1 MKDIA
6 KGEKTSGKASMPP
19 SRLRRAART
28 AALALCFSLLPVFAM
43 IPATLGFNPG
53 LTRNPAD
60 PLAATGMGA
69 AHADTQDAI
78 DNAPVEIASTSRAVG
93 SALNVLLDILAARS
107 SQRLPIPGLPF
118 LQRSRATEAAADDGK
133 LPGYTDDPLLHLAVA
148 ALQPVDPFRDEC
160 DRLRELARKAAIDS
174 GISASALSVEAIRPS
189 SSHPGST
196 TRFMVVLNGSPSPET
211 LYQAIN
217 DATRGIDTA
226 LVRQILSEHK
236 LLIQVYYQKAL
247 CVEFLVV
254 SPSVPIAEGTDS
266 IPLPPQEP
274 GTTVE
279 VPQPS
284 PPPVHVPVPVSI
296 EKTPPD
302 TATVVVPSCP
312 VQALEGE
319 ADVPREAAVPAAA
332 PATMAPAAVT
342 PAVPVETTVVPA
354 VPGEVGV
361 PATGPASTEEEKTL
375 LAQAYPEPDTSTPP
389 PEEGEYSPAYLSI
402 ILDDGGYGGSEMTR
416 VMELD
421 NRLSLAI
428 LPDTPFA
435 RETVELAVAKGFEIM
450 LHMPMQAGNGN
461 KHRFPGE
468 LRVGMTREQIQ
479 QRTRECIAQFPE
491 AVGVNNHTGG
501 LFTTCE
507 EEVGWFLEVVKAE
520 GLFFVDSRTIGSTCA
535 YRKAVEMGI
544 PTVQRD
550 LFLDHSNSLADI
562 RKRFKE
568 LVDMAKKHGWA
579 VGIGHFRPNTITVLS
594 ENLPGLAAQGVEL
607 VPASEMVW

>member
-1 MKDIA
+1 
-6 KGEKTSGKASMPP
+6 
-19 SRLRRAART
+19 
-28 AALALCFSLLPVFAM
+28 
-43 IPATLGFNPG
+43 
-53 LTRNPAD
+53 
-60 PLAATGMGA
+60 
-69 AHADTQDAI
+69 
-78 DNAPVEIASTSRAVG
+78 
-93 SALNVLLDILAARS
+93 
-107 SQRLPIPGLPF
+107 
-118 LQRSRATEAAADDGK
+118 
-133 LPGYTDDPLLHLAVA
+133 
-148 ALQPVDPFRDEC
+148 
-160 DRLRELARKAAIDS
+160 
-174 GISASALSVEAIRPS
+174 
-189 SSHPGST
+189 
-196 TRFMVVLNGSPSPET
+196 
-211 LYQAIN
+211 
-217 DATRGIDTA
+217 
-226 LVRQILSEHK
+226 
-236 LLIQVYYQKAL
+236 
-247 CVEFLVV
+247 
-254 SPSVPIAEGTDS
+254 
-266 IPLPPQEP
+266 
-274 GTTVE
+274 
-279 VPQPS
+279 
-284 PPPVHVPVPVSI
+284 
-296 EKTPPD
+296 
-302 TATVVVPSCP
+302 
-312 VQALEGE
+312 
-319 ADVPREAAVPAAA
+319 
-332 PATMAPAAVT
+332 MAPAAVT

-507 EEVGWFLEVVKAE
+507 EEGGWFLEVVKAE

-568 LVDMAKKHGWA
+568 LVDMAIKHGWA

>member
-6 KGEKTSGKASMPP
+6 TGEKTSGNASIPP
-19 SRLRRAART
+19 SRLGTAAR
-28 AALALCFSLLPVFAM
+28 AVVLALCFSLLPVFAM
-43 IPATLGFNPG
+43 IPSTLGFYPG
-53 LTRNPAD
+53 RPHNPAD
-60 PLAATGMGA
+60 PLAAAGMGT
-69 AHADTQDAI
+69 AHADTHDAI
-78 DNAPVEIASTSRAVG
+78 DITPMEIPGNRMVVR
-93 SALNVLLDILAARS
+93 SALNTLLDILAARS
-107 SQRLPIPGLPF
+107 ASHLPVSRLPF
-118 LQRSRATEAAADDGK
+118 MQSSRANEAMADSK
-133 LPGYTDDPLLHLAVA
+133 KAPGYPDDPLLRLAIA
-148 ALQPVDPFRDEC
+148 ALQPEDPFSNEC
-160 DRLRELARKAAIDS
+160 DRLRELARNAAINS

-196 TRFMVVLNGSPSPET
+196 TRYMVVLNGSPSPES

-217 DATRGIDTA
+217 DATRGKDTA
-226 LVRQILSEHK
+226 LVRQVLSEHK

-247 CVEFLVV
+247 CVEFLLV
-254 SPSVPIAEGTDS
+254 SPAVPIADTDS
-266 IPLPPQEP
+266 IPLPPQPPQEP

-279 VPQPS
+279 APQQPS
-284 PPPVHVPVPVSI
+284 PPPVSASAPVSI
-296 EKTPPD
+296 EKAHKDETR
-302 TATVVVPSCP
+302 TVVPSYP
-312 VQALEGE
+312 VHALEGE
-319 ADVPREAAVPAAA
+319 ADAPQEAAAA
-332 PATMAPAAVT
+332 PA
-342 PAVPVETTVVPA
+342 VPA
-354 VPGEVGV
+354 DTTAATASLGEADI
-361 PATGPASTEEEKTL
+361 PAIEPPSAGEEKTL
-375 LAQAYPEPDTSTPP
+375 LAQTFPEPDISVPT

-402 ILDDGGYGGSEMTR
+402 IIDDGGYGGSEMTR

-435 RETVELAVAKGFEIM
+435 RETVELAVANGFEIM

-507 EEVGWFLEVVKAE
+507 EEVGWFLEVVKEE
-520 GLFFVDSRTIGSTCA
+520 GLFFVDSRTVGSTCA
-535 YRKAVEMGI
+535 YRKAVETGI

-550 LFLDHSNSLADI
+550 LFLDHSNSLSDI
-562 RKRFKE
+562 RRRFKE
-568 LVDMAKKHGWA
+568 LLGMAKKHGWA

-594 ENLPGLAAQGVEL
+594 ENLPGLEAQGVEL